1 MSVTGPLY
9 VRRRR
14 ADGVGL
20 LLAGGIL
27 LGLIALAALFAP
39 LIAGVG
45 PTDID
50 PIGFLTPPSAGH
62 WFGTDTN
69 GMDIWAR
76 VFYAARVDLGI
87 ALAAVALAILVGGA
101 VGMGLGYAGGATDE
115 VGMRFLDVLQSFP
128 VFILAVMVAALAGNT
143 VPNLILAIGLVNA
156 PSYARLM
163 RSEVRSLKERAYI
176 EAARCAGNSHL
187 GIMARHLLPNALTPI
202 LVVAPLNCGWAI
214 LMLAGL
220 SFVGL
225 GIPIPG
231 AEWGAMISAGAADVV
246 GGRGWTSVFPGLA
259 LFLTVLAFNLLG
271 DGLRD
276 VLDPRG
282 RRKG

>member
-1 MSVTGPLY
+1 MSLTAPVPAR
-9 VRRRR
+9 RRRR
-14 ADGVGL
+14 ADGVALLVSGGT
-20 LLAGGIL
+20 LLA
-27 LGLIALAALFAP
+27 LIALAAIFAP
-39 LIAGVG
+39 LIAGTG

-50 PIGFLTPPSAGH
+50 PINFLTPPSAGH

-76 VFYAARVDLGI
+76 VFHAARVDLGI
-87 ALAAVALAILVGGA
+87 ALAAVALAIVVGSA
-101 VGMGLGYAGGATDE
+101 IGMVFGYVGGATDE
-115 VGMRFLDVLQSFP
+115 IGMRVLDIFQSFP
-128 VFILAVMVAALAGNT
+128 VFILAVMVAALAGNS

-187 GIMARHLLPNALTPI
+187 RIMVRHLLPNALTPI

-246 GGRGWTSVFPGLA
+246 GGRWWTSVFPGLA
-259 LFLTVLAFNLLG
+259 LFLTVLSFNLIG
-271 DGLRD
+271 EGI
-276 VLDPRG
+276 VEYSG
-282 RRKG
+282 RRR